1 MTSKPV
7 KHNLG
12 LSGSYDTT
20 ALELDLRQ
28 KIVGIVQELPNHRML
43 EVLDF
48 VEFIQSKQ
56 KTLVEDR
63 SNQILE
69 NNEAEDPK
77 LKQKS
82 RTIAQAILEVMQETN
97 RPMSSQK
104 ICQSILDKQL
114 YHFNTDDTHGMVYNS
129 LWRHS
134 VNKLG
139 KTSSPNKHFI
149 QDGKYWII
157 ASSINIDKD
166 YPITEDAKEISMREL
181 EESIYEYFLMAEFE
195 EDIQP

>member
-7 KHNLG
+7 NYNLG
-12 LSGSYDTT
+12 LSGNYDKK

-28 KIVGIVQELPNHRML
+28 KIVGIVQELPNDRLM
-43 EVLDF
+43 EVLDL

-63 SNQILE
+63 SNQIPE
-69 NNEAEDPK
+69 SNEAEDPK
-77 LKQKS
+77 PKQKS

-97 RPMSSQK
+97 RPMSSQE
-104 ICQSILDKQL
+104 ICQSILGKQL
-114 YHFNTDDTHGMVYNS
+114 YHFNTDNPLKMVQDA
-129 LWRHS
+129 LMRHDVMS
-134 VNKLG
+134 RVKR
-139 KTSSPNKHFI
+139 SSPNRHFI
-149 QDGKYWII
+149 QNGKVWAI
-157 ASSINIDKD
+157 ANQSISSTD

>member
-1 MTSKPV
+1 MTSKTI
-7 KHNLG
+7 KYNLG

-20 ALELDLRQ
+20 VLELEVRQ
-28 KIVGIVQELPNHRML
+28 KIVGIVQELSNDRLL

-48 VEFIQSKQ
+48 IEFIQSKQ
-56 KTLVEDR
+56 KTLDEYQ
-63 SNQILE
+63 SNQIPE
-69 NNEAEDPK
+69 NNEAEEPK
-77 LKQKS
+77 PKQKS
-82 RTIAQAILEVMQETN
+82 RTISQAILEVMQETN
-97 RPMSSQK
+97 RPMSSQQ

-114 YHFNTDDTHGMVYNS
+114 YHFKTDNTHGMVYNS
-129 LWRHS
+129 LWKHS

-157 ASSINIDKD
+157 ASSINTDKD
-166 YPITEDAKEISMREL
+166 YPITEAAKEISMREL

-195 EDIQP
+195 EDIQL